1 MTSLRNSTS
10 LIAAT
15 LIAGLTFTGV
25 AIGQPARGEG
35 KNARQKG
42 GGAGQTEND
51 APRARRQQGGPG
63 FEAQMGG
70 AREQGAELIR
80 FWDNDRVA
88 ERLELTEDQVNA
100 LQQSFDSAKA
110 ALDALKD
117 DGKEAHEALR
127 AELDKDNP
135 DLNAVLAADAEITKV
150 NSERRKIA
158 LTHRVAVQSI
168 LTTDQETKLKEGR
181 REMMGRQREG
191 RGGPDGGMWE
201 GRQGRGGRPGP
212 GGGAPMPPP
221 MDDEGGAP
229 LPPLPEE
236 GV

>member
-1 MTSLRNSTS
+1 MKSLRNSTS
-10 LIAAT
+10 LIAAA
-15 LIAGLTFTGV
+15 LIAGVALTGY
-25 AIGQPARGEG
+25 AIGQPAKEG
-35 KNARQKG
+35 KKPRQKG
-42 GGAGQTEND
+42 GEAAQVENE
-51 APRARRQQGGPG
+51 APRARRQQGGPA
-63 FEAQMGG
+63 FDVQMGG
-70 AREQGAELIR
+70 GREMGAELIR

-88 ERLELTEDQVNA
+88 ERLELTDDQVNA

-110 ALDALKD
+110 SLDALKD

-127 AELDKDNP
+127 AELEKDNP

-168 LTTDQETKLKEGR
+168 LTAEQETKLKEGR
-181 REMMGRQREG
+181 REMMGRR

-212 GGGAPMPPP
+212 GGGQFPPP
-221 MDDEGGAP
+221 FEGGEGGAP

>member
-1 MTSLRNSTS
+1 MTTLRNSTS

-15 LIAGLTFTGV
+15 LIAGLTLTGV

-42 GGAGQTEND
+42 GAAGQAAGEA

-70 AREQGAELIR
+70 REQGAELIR

-88 ERLELTEDQVNA
+88 ERLELTDDQVNA

-127 AELDKDNP
+127 TELEKDNP

-168 LTTDQETKLKEGR
+168 LTSDQETKLKEGR

-212 GGGAPMPPP
+212 GGPPMPPP